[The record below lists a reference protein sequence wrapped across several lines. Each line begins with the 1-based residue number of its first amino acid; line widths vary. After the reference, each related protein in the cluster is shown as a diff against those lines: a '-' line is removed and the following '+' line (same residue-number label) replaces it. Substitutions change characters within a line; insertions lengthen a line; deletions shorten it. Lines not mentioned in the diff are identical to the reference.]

1 MGYYRG
7 IGFWKRKNEGFVGRV
22 REYEKPYYDPVA
34 NALNQVIGG
43 VWNKRPL
50 ICYLL
55 MNVQRLS
62 KRMKTNLLNAA
73 FGLFLLSFRQRRKGY
88 LS

>member
-1 MGYYRG
+1 M
-7 IGFWKRKNEGFVGRV
+7 GFWKRKNEGFVGRV
-22 REYEKPYYDPVA
+22 REYAEPYYDPVA

-43 VWNKRPL
+43 IWNKGPL

-55 MNVQRLS
+55 MNVQGLR
-62 KRMKTNLLNAA
+62 KRIKRSLLNGA
-73 FGLFLLSFRQRRKGY
+73 FGFCLLSFRQGRKGY